1 MPPNIITSIIE
12 SSTQLRT
19 NQATSSSLHQINR
32 SPSQVQLTS
41 SSVHVTKKSISSS
54 FTRRSQP
61 NSNVMI
67 ITQSLSSQTLTTQ
80 SSVVSVTS
88 KTSLTSSAILEDPTL
103 FFSGGSRNEGQF
115 TVTIICIAIV
125 VAVVILS
132 SSLLGMAVLIRC
144 KRHKKIRTEK
154 EITSCNGSKCLDYA
168 YIHISFLNCVISL
181 SIYINSYYRLQ

>member
-54 FTRRSQP
+54 FTTRSQP

-80 SSVVSVTS
+80 SSVVTS

-125 VAVVILS
+125 MAVVILS

>member
-1 MPPNIITSIIE
+1 M
-12 SSTQLRT
+12 
-19 NQATSSSLHQINR
+19 
-32 SPSQVQLTS
+32 
-41 SSVHVTKKSISSS
+41 TKKSISSS
-54 FTRRSQP
+54 SLITRSQP

-80 SSVVSVTS
+80 SNAVSVTS
-88 KTSLTSSAILEDPTL
+88 KTSFTSSAIMEDPTL
-103 FFSGGSRNEGQF
+103 FFSGGSGNEGQF

-154 EITSCNGSKCLDYA
+154 EITSCNGSECLDYVC
-168 YIHISFLNCVISL
+168 IHIAFHNCVISL
-181 SIYINSYYRLQ
+181 SLSYIYIATIRYSNEILPSPLDSRKTSRVSVYLYSNNDV